1 MVLRTTVRSRIRVY
15 WPVQPATFAEVVAG
29 NVSVFRESPDVR
41 PLRDVLASFS
51 EVGDFGDYKTVTE
64 VSIGFEGFTV
74 GSGAQPTLGS
84 AGERT
89 ISPTLAVTTHV
100 DDALGSA
107 RLTEILERIVEVH
120 PWEVPV
126 IEVTEGVTLVSRGK
140 GTSAL
145 ASSGASSSDAW
156 SQLSAA
162 LEGRVYTDLTHAF
175 HAGQPHFPAFPDEER
190 EELFSLERGDG
201 FTAHRY
207 SLIGQWGTH
216 VDPPSH
222 FAAGGRAVD
231 ELPVSE
237 MILPLVVLDI
247 SERAA
252 SDADATPVLRDVER
266 WEAEHGRIPARAF
279 VALRTDWSHRWPDAA
294 AMANTDSDGV
304 SHTPGWSREVLTFLI
319 EERDIAG
326 VGHEQTDTDPGVA
339 TSAGDFSLERF
350 LLERDRWQVE
360 LLASLD
366 RVPAAGAAV
375 VATWPKPQGGSG
387 FPARVFAI
395 H

>member
-1 MVLRTTVRSRIRVY
+1 M
-15 WPVQPATFAEVVAG
+15 
-29 NVSVFRESPDVR
+29 
-41 PLRDVLASFS
+41 
-51 EVGDFGDYKTVTE
+51 
-64 VSIGFEGFTV
+64 
-74 GSGAQPTLGS
+74 
-84 AGERT
+84 
-89 ISPTLAVTTHV
+89 
-100 DDALGSA
+100 
-107 RLTEILERIVEVH
+107 
-120 PWEVPV
+120 
-126 IEVTEGVTLVSRGK
+126 
-140 GTSAL
+140 
-145 ASSGASSSDAW
+145 
-156 SQLSAA
+156 SAA
-162 LEGRVYTDLTHAF
+162 LEGRVSTDLTHAF
-175 HAGQPHFPAFPDEER
+175 HSGQPHFPAFPDEER

-207 SLIGQWGTH
+207 SIIGQWGTH

-222 FAAGGRAVD
+222 FAAGGRTLD

-252 SDADATPVLRDVER
+252 ADSDATPVLRDVER
-266 WEAEHGRIPARAF
+266 WETEHGRIPARAF
-279 VALRTDWSHRWPDAA
+279 VALRTDWSRRWPDAV
-294 AMANTDSDGV
+294 AMANMGADGV
-304 SHTPGWSREVLTFLI
+304 SHTPGWSREVLAFLI

-350 LLERDRWQVE
+350 LLERDRWQIE

-366 RVPAAGAAV
+366 RVPVAGAAV

>member
-1 MVLRTTVRSRIRVY
+1 MVLSTTVRSRIRIY
-15 WPVQPATFAEVVAG
+15 WPVQPETFAEVVAG
-29 NVSVFRESPDVR
+29 NAAVFADSPDVR
-41 PLRDVLASFS
+41 PLREALSSFP

-74 GSGAQPTLGS
+74 GPGAQPTLGS

-100 DDALGSA
+100 ESELGSR

-126 IEVTEGVTLVSRGK
+126 IEVTEGVTLVSRARDEPPAARSDLWPQLR
-140 GTSAL
+140 SAML
-145 ASSGASSSDAW
+145 
-156 SQLSAA
+156 
-162 LEGRVYTDLTHAF
+162 GRTFTDLTHAF
-175 HAGQPHFPAFPDEER
+175 HAGQPRFPAFPDEER
-190 EELFSLERGDG
+190 SEIFSLDRGDG

-207 SLIGQWGTH
+207 SIIGQWGTH

-222 FAAGGRAVD
+222 FAQGGRSLD
-231 ELPVSE
+231 ELPVAE

-247 SERAA
+247 SARAA
-252 SDADATPVLRDVER
+252 ADPDATPTLQDIEL
-266 WEAEHGRIPARAF
+266 WESEHGRIPARSF
-279 VALRTDWSHRWPDAA
+279 VALRTDWSTRWPDAS
-294 AMANTDSDGV
+294 AMANASADGV
-304 SHTPGWSREVLTFLI
+304 SHVPGWSREVLAFLVTQ
-319 EERDIAG
+319 RDVAA
-326 VGHEQTDTDPGVA
+326 VGHEQTDTDPGSA
-339 TSAGDFSLERF
+339 TSVGDFSLERY
-350 LLERDRWQVE
+350 LLEQDRWQIE
-360 LLASLD
+360 LMAHLD

-375 VATWPKPQGGSG
+375 VATWPKPLGGSG

>member
-1 MVLRTTVRSRIRVY
+1 
-15 WPVQPATFAEVVAG
+15 
-29 NVSVFRESPDVR
+29 
-41 PLRDVLASFS
+41 
-51 EVGDFGDYKTVTE
+51 
-64 VSIGFEGFTV
+64 
-74 GSGAQPTLGS
+74 
-84 AGERT
+84 
-89 ISPTLAVTTHV
+89 
-100 DDALGSA
+100 
-107 RLTEILERIVEVH
+107 
-120 PWEVPV
+120 
-126 IEVTEGVTLVSRGK
+126 
-140 GTSAL
+140 
-145 ASSGASSSDAW
+145 
-156 SQLSAA
+156 
-162 LEGRVYTDLTHAF
+162 
-175 HAGQPHFPAFPDEER
+175 
-190 EELFSLERGDG
+190 
-201 FTAHRY
+201 
-207 SLIGQWGTH
+207 
-216 VDPPSH
+216 
-222 FAAGGRAVD
+222 
-231 ELPVSE
+231 

-360 LLASLD
+360 LLVSLD